1 MSEASHESSVH
12 SCTECHAALAYDQ
25 RYCVN
30 CGARRGALP
39 FGVAGTIAGI
49 LEQGRP
55 VPAPRGPAAGPDPAP
70 TPAARTGWTP
80 TPRATA
86 VAVLSMLGFGV
97 IVGST
102 VGAGAANVL
111 SNPLILVEGGA
122 FGQSSGAGA
131 GASGSGSGGAG
142 GGGGVITETITESTP
157 APAAAPQQAQSGLGS
172 GSVTTTPGT
181 NTSTGSSNLLGLPPV
196 KHFFLIVLSDRGYK
210 QSFGSKDPYFSKTLP
225 KQGNL
230 LQYYYAIAGG
240 ELANGI
246 GLISGQGPTVQ
257 TAGNCPVFSSFTA
270 TDKGTLGQD
279 LGSGCVYPTTTPTLA
294 GQLSAPKQGGWKA
307 YIEGVDQGPKGTVKA
322 CRHPALGAKDAN
334 QAPGPKDPYVT
345 WRNPFVYLHAVSG
358 AKSCQQDDVGL
369 PRLATDLKTVKT
381 TPALSYIAPSACDD
395 GSDQPCRPGAPSGL
409 GPADTFLKTV
419 LAEIEKSP
427 AYKAD
432 GAIAITFDQAPQTG
446 PLTDPSACCD
456 PQTFPNLP
464 ATTTGTTTTPAGTT
478 TTPAATTPPAATS
491 TTPATT
497 TSTPAA
503 TGTTTTPA
511 GTTTTTTST
520 STSTTPAST
529 GGQTNPT
536 GGGGQ
541 VGLLLISQYVK
552 PNTVDLVDYYNHFSL
567 LASIENLF
575 GLKRLGYA
583 GDLTLPVFDQSTFN
597 AGAP

>member
-270 TDKGTLGQD
+270 TGKGTLGQD

-307 YIEGVDQGPKGTVKA
+307 YIEGMDQGPKGTVKA
-322 CRHPALGAKDAN
+322 CRHPAVGAQDAN

-345 WRNPFVYLHAVSG
+345 WRNPFVYLHAVIG
-358 AKSCQQDDVGL
+358 AKSCQQDDVAL
-369 PRLATDLKTVKT
+369 PQLATDLKTVKT

-409 GPADTFLKTV
+409 GLADTFLNRV
-419 LAEIEKSP
+419 LQEIEKSP

-432 GAIAITFDQAPQTG
+432 GAIAVTFDQAPQTG
-446 PLTDPSACCD
+446 PHADPSSCCD
-456 PQTFPNLP
+456 AQTYPNLQATAPAGATTTPAGTSPTSTSTGP
-464 ATTTGTTTTPAGTT
+464 ATTPAPTGTSTTPTGTTTTPVT
-478 TTPAATTPPAATS
+478 
-491 TTPATT
+491 
-497 TSTPAA
+497 
-503 TGTTTTPA
+503 
-511 GTTTTTTST
+511 
-520 STSTTPAST
+520 T

-567 LASIENLF
+567 LASIENLLN
-575 GLKRLGYA
+575 LKRLGYA
-583 GDLTLPVFDQSTFN
+583 SDLGLPVFDQSTFN
-597 AGAP
+597 AG